1 MRRILRNLIGVML
14 LSLAIAA
21 TRIPVETMEAAG
33 DSSDFQLDGTTLVK
47 YTGTAYTVSV
57 PDEVKTIGEEAFYGN
72 RYVKQVRLPKNLE
85 TIEYGAFGYCS
96 ALTKI
101 QIPDSVTSIGSGA
114 FACCLSLTSVEL
126 GAGVKDIGNGVF
138 AGCSALKTIGLDRK
152 NESFTVD
159 KGVLYDAEKNKIHQ
173 YCPGRTESVYDM
185 PETVKS
191 INKYAFWGCQDLE
204 TIALNSKISEIPG
217 YAFSNC
223 RSLKEIEIPYSI
235 HSIGAKA
242 FEDCTGLQKVDL
254 PPSLQ
259 RIHETAFDGCVN
271 LTLSGAEGSAAGEY
285 ANAFNSR
292 EKAVQTEYEDIQQT
306 IHPPAG
312 TDSDRETSDAE
323 KSDAE
328 MSGGENAGAQDSDT
342 SNSVEESFHEDTL
355 DTLLGS
361 TTIIGNQAVVF
372 IDNSSGQVLD
382 GGVLNRDDTADDSS
396 VLVDESGAGSDNAS
410 DSAGGQEGLTANSV
424 QSDGKGIHIPKYT
437 RTPDGSIADQAYY
450 KNSGLTAYTIPEGT
464 KKIGDFAFARSG
476 LTSIA
481 IPEGVTRIGY
491 GAFYHCDDLNQV
503 TLPAS
508 LEEIEPEAFEKTGWI
523 ENWKKSGS
531 GTFLTAGNGILLAYN
546 GNEPAVTIPEGV
558 RIIAPGVFAEH
569 TEVTS
574 VVLPDSLETIG
585 EGAFEACSGL
595 KQVSGGTNVL
605 RIKDRAFAG
614 CPLETIRIPDSV
626 EELGLRAYD
635 FSGLH
640 LSSGEKTVVF
650 HGQIPKVTYE
660 KTAQRLSNK
669 EYRGRALEDVS
680 YAVIEKD
687 FSAENGSAET
697 VSMERLKGTVLD
709 AEEYGFKGVIIS
721 IDSDT
726 DMTASVRG
734 TTLTAEE
741 LVYFEPSETV
751 EIYGRQYL
759 LQGMEQLESLA
770 EENTDD
776 AYHNEGSVLI
786 QNKVDGLDT
795 GRISAELSENTGS
808 FYLRIAQSDDAL
820 QRITEAFYA
829 VYGMEPP
836 ANLKAYDLT
845 LLEEESGVSIT
856 KLGKRSMR
864 ITMPLPAG
872 LEAGTL
878 FILSVDANG
887 QLEDIPYW
895 YEETEGER
903 LVTFE
908 TSHFSDFGFYTS
920 GTSLYAEGSVTQGK
934 AVIGSYGIKD
944 NSPNTGDLV
953 HPKWF
958 LAGGLLFASLAVFF
972 YRRHPKKQN

>member
-1 MRRILRNLIGVML
+1 MKRILWNLIGVLL

-72 RYVKQVRLPKNLE
+72 RYVRQVRLPKNLE

-114 FACCLSLTSVEL
+114 FACCPSLASAEL

-138 AGCSALKTIGLDRK
+138 AGCTALKTIGLDRK
-152 NESFTVD
+152 NKRFAVE
-159 KGVLYDAEKNKIHQ
+159 KGVLYDAERTKIYQ
-173 YCPGRTESVYDM
+173 YSPGRTESVYNM
-185 PETVKS
+185 PDTVKN
-191 INKYAFWGCQDLE
+191 IDKYAFWGCQNLE
-204 TIALNSKISEIPG
+204 TIALNGIISEIPG

-223 RSLKEIEIPYSI
+223 RSLKEIELPYSI

-242 FEDCTGLQKVDL
+242 FEDCIGLQKVDL
-254 PPSLQ
+254 PLSLQ
-259 RIHETAFDGCVN
+259 KIHETAFDGCVN
-271 LTLSGAEGSAAGEY
+271 LTLTGAEGSAAGEY
-285 ANAFNSR
+285 ADAFNSR
-292 EKAVQTEYEDIQQT
+292 EKAVQAEYEDIQQT

-312 TDSDRETSDAE
+312 TDSDTLNPD
-323 KSDAE
+323 
-328 MSGGENAGAQDSDT
+328 AQDSG
-342 SNSVEESFHEDTL
+342 EEGFNEEGFNAEDFNEDTL
-355 DTLLGS
+355 DNLLGS
-361 TTIIGNQAVVF
+361 TTIVGNQAVVF

-382 GGVLNRDDTADDSS
+382 GGILSRDDTAGDSS
-396 VLVDESGAGSDNAS
+396 ALMNETDTGSDNTS
-410 DSAGGQEGLTANSV
+410 GSKEGQESLPENPVTDSV

-450 KNSGLTAYTIPEGT
+450 KKSDLTTYTIPDGT

-476 LTSIA
+476 LTSIT
-481 IPEGVTRIGY
+481 IPEGVTQIGY
-491 GAFYHCDDLNQV
+491 GAFYHCDNLNQV

-508 LEEIEPEAFEKTGWI
+508 IEEIEPEAFEKTGWI

-546 GNEPAVTIPEGV
+546 GSEPAVTIPEGV

-569 TEVTS
+569 VEITS

-585 EGAFEACSGL
+585 EGAFEACSRL

-635 FSGLH
+635 FSGLN

-669 EYRGRALEDVS
+669 EYRGKALEDVS
-680 YAVIEKD
+680 YAVIDKNSSMD
-687 FSAENGSAET
+687 KISTDN
-697 VSMERLKGTVLD
+697 VSDSLKGTVLD
-709 AEEYGFKGVIIS
+709 AKEYGFKGVIIS

-759 LQGMEQLESLA
+759 LQGIEQLETLA
-770 EENTDD
+770 EGNSDD

-795 GRISAELSENTGS
+795 GLISAELSENTDS
-808 FYLRIAQSDDAL
+808 FYLRITQSDEAL

-836 ANLKAYDLT
+836 ANLKVYDLT

-856 KLGKRSMR
+856 KLGKQTMR

-878 FILSVDANG
+878 FIISADSNG

-895 YEETEGER
+895 YEETEGEH

-920 GTSLYAEGSVTQGK
+920 GTSLYAEGAVTQGK

-944 NSPNTGDLV
+944 DSPNTGDLV

-958 LAGGLLFASLAVFF
+958 LAGGLLFAALAVFF
-972 YRRHPKKQN
+972 YRRRPGKQN